1 MPQQEFAARYSY
13 DPKSDQLGSGGF
25 GSVYKAYDN
34 EEDCFVALKIAH
46 VDMQH
51 PELRLRNEVAKAE
64 RLKHKNVARYDAC
77 YTFTTFSGEM
87 DIAVMRYYE
96 HGSLDG
102 FMRGGDLSMEERY
115 DILTQILE
123 GIAYLHSHG
132 IIHRDLKPQN
142 VLMVHHAGRYIPKIT
157 DFGISKQLEDGE
169 SSLVSNSVLG
179 GTRSF
184 ASPEQLCERA
194 IRKNT
199 DLWSFGVIA
208 YYMLVGELPFTTGT
222 FSQSSDEGRS
232 EQLRQIL
239 SGRLP
244 EKINGVSE
252 PWLSVIRGCLVVDG
266 TQRLQHAE
274 ECLDIL
280 RNYKPAE
287 EIVVV
292 EVVAD
297 ENTAVVVESDTT
309 HIDNAAPAEQPK
321 RDAPSGEQ
329 PTPIAQPKQAI
340 PAQPKKKKSKWWL
353 WLLLLLVVV
362 GGIIII
368 GNADN
373 KDAVTTVERSEAQEK
388 RAHEE
393 FDEGAVAE
401 NAEPLISGY
410 EVCEL
415 KPEVVVDETSPET
428 IEFEIPSDENE
439 QPKTEVVVDETP
451 TTGFHNTH
459 EWVDL
464 GLSVKWATCNVGA
477 NRPEDYGEYYA
488 WGETSTKIIYLD
500 DNSTA
505 WNKRMEDI
513 KGTNRDVAFVEWGG
527 NWRMPTKEEF
537 DELRK
542 KCNWKWTGS
551 GCEVTGPNG
560 NSIYLP
566 AAGYRYGEYFC
577 DGLYGRYWSSTP
589 YSEDTRYAYYLFFDS
604 DYQRTVWCSRN
615 IRHTVRP
622 VLE

>member
-1 MPQQEFAARYSY
+1 MTQQEFAARYSY

-274 ECLDIL
+274 DCLRII
-280 RNYKPAE
+280 RNYIHTIPVGISIE
-287 EIVVV
+287 EDTIMCDDVKEKTLHVDESDNVDMDTSGDSEVNSNNGRKVINVIGCLSVIIIAFIAMMALAVFFTPSNGSDSMKVVKEAIITEEKKTTGPYSIGDYYNENGKKGVVFEVWDGGSHGKIVSLH
-292 EVVAD
+292 ETKSRWCTRNQYDKKILLGASSTSD
-297 ENTAVVVESDTT
+297 GKENT
-309 HIDNAAPAEQPK
+309 
-321 RDAPSGEQ
+321 
-329 PTPIAQPKQAI
+329 
-340 PAQPKKKKSKWWL
+340 
-353 WLLLLLVVV
+353 
-362 GGIIII
+362 
-368 GNADN
+368 
-373 KDAVTTVERSEAQEK
+373 DAVMGRSDKYQYPAFTYC
-388 RAHEE
+388 REE
-393 FDEGAVAE
+393 G
-401 NAEPLISGY
+401 
-410 EVCEL
+410 
-415 KPEVVVDETSPET
+415 
-428 IEFEIPSDENE
+428 
-439 QPKTEVVVDETP
+439 
-451 TTGFHNTH
+451 
-459 EWVDL
+459 
-464 GLSVKWATCNVGA
+464 
-477 NRPEDYGEYYA
+477 
-488 WGETSTKIIYLD
+488 D
-500 DNSTA
+500 D
-505 WNKRMEDI
+505 W
-513 KGTNRDVAFVEWGG
+513 
-527 NWRMPTKEEF
+527 
-537 DELRK
+537 
-542 KCNWKWTGS
+542 
-551 GCEVTGPNG
+551 
-560 NSIYLP
+560 YLP
-566 AAGYRYGEYFC
+566 AMDELEAIYNNKSEINLTLKQYGKEIEASS
-577 DGLYGRYWSSTP
+577 YWSSTEE
-589 YSEDTRYAYYLFFDS
+589 SVDDAWDFRIREDGSKFIFANLKHNNF
-604 DYQRTVWCSRN
+604 C
-615 IRHTVRP
+615 VRA
-622 VLE
+622 VSTF

>member
-1 MPQQEFAARYSY
+1 MTQQEFAARYSY

-34 EEDCFVALKIAH
+34 EDDCFVALKIAH

-169 SSLVSNSVLG
+169 SSLVSNSVLS

-184 ASPEQLCERA
+184 ASPEQLCERE

-232 EQLRQIL
+232 EQLRQVL
-239 SGRLP
+239 SGKLP
-244 EKINGVSE
+244 EGINHISE

-287 EIVVV
+287 ERVVV

-297 ENTAVVVESDTT
+297 EKTAVVVESDTT

-321 RDAPSGEQ
+321 
-329 PTPIAQPKQAI
+329 
-340 PAQPKKKKSKWWL
+340 KKSKLWL
-353 WLLLLLVVV
+353 WMLLLVIV
-362 GGIIII
+362 GGIIALS
-368 GNADN
+368 GGGD
-373 KDAVTTVERSEAQEK
+373 K
-388 RAHEE
+388 
-393 FDEGAVAE
+393 E
-401 NAEPLISGY
+401 NAATAAKGKHNGY
-410 EVCEL
+410 
-415 KPEVVVDETSPET
+415 
-428 IEFEIPSDENE
+428 
-439 QPKTEVVVDETP
+439 
-451 TTGFHNTH
+451 

-477 NRPEDYGEYYA
+477 NSPEDYGEYYA
-488 WGETSTKIIYLD
+488 WGETSTKSSYTENNCATYKKIIG
-500 DNSTA
+500 
-505 WNKRMEDI
+505 DI
-513 KGTNRDVAFVEWGG
+513 KGTNMDVAHVKWGG
-527 NWRMPTKEEF
+527 SWRMPTKEEI
-537 DELRK
+537 DELCE
-542 KCNWKWTGS
+542 KCNWEWTGS
-551 GCEVTGPNG
+551 GYEVTGPNG

-566 AAGYRYGEYFC
+566 AAGYRYG
-577 DGLYGRYWSSTP
+577 DTLYDDVECGFYWSSTP
-589 YSEDTRYAYYLFFDS
+589 EYTQRAYALYFRSGDQDAYGL
-604 DYQRTVWCSRN
+604 YCGYGL
-615 IRHTVRP
+615 TVRP

>member
-1 MPQQEFAARYSY
+1 MTQQEFATRYTY
-13 DPKSDQLGSGGF
+13 DPNSDRLGSGGF

-34 EEDCFVALKIAH
+34 EDDCFVALKIAH

-184 ASPEQLCERA
+184 ASPEQLCERE

-232 EQLRQIL
+232 EQLRQVL
-239 SGRLP
+239 SGKLP
-244 EKINGVSE
+244 EGINHISE
-252 PWLSVIRGCLVVDG
+252 PWQSVIRGCLVVDG

-274 ECLDIL
+274 DCLDIL

-287 EIVVV
+287 ERVVV

-297 ENTAVVVESDTT
+297 EKPTVVELDTT

-321 RDAPSGEQ
+321 IDSPSDEQ
-329 PTPIAQPKQAI
+329 STPSQP
-340 PAQPKKKKSKWWL
+340 KKKSKWWL
-353 WLLLLLVVV
+353 WLLLLLVV
-362 GGIIII
+362 GGIIALS
-368 GNADN
+368 GGGD
-373 KDAVTTVERSEAQEK
+373 K
-388 RAHEE
+388 
-393 FDEGAVAE
+393 E
-401 NAEPLISGY
+401 NAKVKDNGY
-410 EVCEL
+410 
-415 KPEVVVDETSPET
+415 
-428 IEFEIPSDENE
+428 
-439 QPKTEVVVDETP
+439 
-451 TTGFHNTH
+451 

-477 NRPEDYGEYYA
+477 NSPEDYGEYFA
-488 WGETSTKIIYLD
+488 WGETSPKSIYTE
-500 DNSTA
+500 DNCET
-505 WNKRMEDI
+505 WNQEIDDI
-513 KGTNRDVAFVEWGG
+513 KGTNRDVAHVNWGG
-527 NWRMPTKEEF
+527 DWRMPTEKEFE
-537 DELRK
+537 ELLE
-542 KCNWKWTGS
+542 KCDWEWTGS
-551 GCEVTGPNG
+551 GYKVTGPNG

-566 AAGYRYGEYFC
+566 ATGYRLDVVHCDYGSRGY
-577 DGLYGRYWSSTP
+577 YWGSTP
-589 YSEDTRYAYYLFFDS
+589 GDTQGADILYFDS
-604 DYQRTVWCSRN
+604 DVRDACWCERDVG
-615 IRHTVRP
+615 HTVRP

>member
-1 MPQQEFAARYSY
+1 MTQQEFAARYSY

-34 EEDCFVALKIAH
+34 EDDCFVALKIAH

-184 ASPEQLCERA
+184 ASPEQLCERE

-232 EQLRQIL
+232 EQLRQVL
-239 SGRLP
+239 SGKLP
-244 EKINGVSE
+244 EGINHISE
-252 PWLSVIRGCLVVDG
+252 PWQSVIRGCLVVDG

-274 ECLDIL
+274 DCLDIL

-287 EIVVV
+287 ERVVV

-297 ENTAVVVESDTT
+297 EKPTVVELDTT

-321 RDAPSGEQ
+321 IDSPSDEQ
-329 PTPIAQPKQAI
+329 STPSQP
-340 PAQPKKKKSKWWL
+340 KKKSKWWL
-353 WLLLLLVVV
+353 WLLLLLVV
-362 GGIIII
+362 GGIIALS
-368 GNADN
+368 GGGD
-373 KDAVTTVERSEAQEK
+373 K
-388 RAHEE
+388 
-393 FDEGAVAE
+393 E
-401 NAEPLISGY
+401 NAKVKDNGY
-410 EVCEL
+410 
-415 KPEVVVDETSPET
+415 
-428 IEFEIPSDENE
+428 
-439 QPKTEVVVDETP
+439 
-451 TTGFHNTH
+451 

-477 NRPEDYGEYYA
+477 NSPEDYGNYYA
-488 WGETSTKIIYLD
+488 WGETSTKSICTLD
-500 DNSTA
+500 NCTT
-505 WNKRMEDI
+505 WNQKIDDI
-513 KGTNRDVAFVEWGG
+513 KGTNRDVAHVKWGG
-527 NWRMPTKEEF
+527 SWRMPTEKEF
-537 DELRK
+537 DELCE
-542 KCNWKWTGS
+542 KCNWEWTGS
-551 GCEVTGPNG
+551 GYKVTGPNG

-566 AAGYRYGEYFC
+566 AAGYRDRETLYN
-577 DGLYGRYWSSTP
+577 DGLYGYYWSSTP
-589 YSEDTRYAYYLFFDS
+589 LSEDSQDAYYLCFCS
-604 DYQRTVWCSRN
+604 AYQYTNWDLRYFGF
-615 IRHTVRP
+615 TVRP